1 MAKHFLEDF
10 IKKLDPSAQKGSHK
24 DVIEICYNG
33 HGDCIEFQATQ
44 EAVVTDRVDDYLTIY
59 RSAES
64 DEPVGFKMKDVHA
77 LIKKYGYDTI
87 AVQAAVAGKKL
98 VSVTA
103 LLLSA
108 FGELAPSI
116 NRRQGYT
123 AALNVVPKKPANNVL
138 IPC

>member
-10 IKKLDPSAQKGSHK
+10 IKKLDPNAQKGSHK
-24 DVIEICYNG
+24 DVMEIWYNRY
-33 HGDCIEFQATQ
+33 GDCIEFQATQ
-44 EAVVTDRVDDYLTIY
+44 EAVVTDRIDDYLTIY
-59 RSAES
+59 KSAES
-64 DEPVGFKMKDVHA
+64 DEPVGFKMKDVNA

-108 FGELAPSI
+108 FGDLTPSI

-123 AALNVVPKKPANNVL
+123 AALNVAPKNNEVL